1 MTALSSMSEPSDVSQ
16 MTDAHCS
23 NCFCHPSDHWHLAL
37 DKHYYLCPI
46 PVNEE
51 RGAAYRQWQQSNRL
65 AALEAALVDVQKACE
80 RRLGEGRRYMGNS
93 TEKARLWEG
102 TLTYIA
108 NIARIAMTGKPI
120 LIDLPAVLYDI
131 EDAPQLEDGR

>member
-1 MTALSSMSEPSDVSQ
+1 MTYLTEPLDVSRQ
-16 MTDAHCS
+16 TDDTHAACGH
-23 NCFCHPSDHWHLAL
+23 HPSDHWHLAL

-131 EDAPQLEDGR
+131 EDAEQMG